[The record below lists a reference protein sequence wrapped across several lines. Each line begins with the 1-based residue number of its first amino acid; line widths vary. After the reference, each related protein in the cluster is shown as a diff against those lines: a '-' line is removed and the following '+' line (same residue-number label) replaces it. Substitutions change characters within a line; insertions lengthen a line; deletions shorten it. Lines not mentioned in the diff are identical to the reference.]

1 MTVIKTRICHRD
13 ISALSSQR
21 AEVSLDQPCRQ
32 RWDPRIGYDY
42 WSVVEN
48 KRVAG
53 GRVVQRH
60 VLYLGEINSSQ
71 AAVWRKA
78 IEVFDDDAGHPRTM
92 ALFPEHRCAAVA
104 SDASVVQ
111 LRLSGMRLCRPRQW
125 GACWLAGQLW
135 QALQLDRFWA
145 DRLPP
150 SRKGTQWDQILQVLV
165 SYRLI
170 APGSEWKLHRDWFGN
185 SAMADLLGADF
196 GLAEAHKLYAC
207 HDFLLLHKDALFAHL
222 MARWRDLF
230 NANFDVLLYDLTST
244 YFEINASDVAE
255 GDKRRH
261 GYSRDKR
268 PDCPQVVIAL
278 VVTPEGLPLACEVL
292 PGNTADCK
300 TLRMFLAKIERQ
312 YGRARRVWVM
322 DRGIPTEAVLA
333 EMSRS
338 DPPVQYLVGTPKGR
352 LSRLEKQLL
361 AQPWQQA
368 RAGVSVKLLAE
379 DGELY
384 VFAESVER
392 VSKERAMR
400 RRQLKWLWKRLRELA
415 AMQVPREEMLMKLG
429 AARARAPT
437 AWRLVDIEMDKE
449 SAMFS
454 YALNRQKLRQI
465 RRREGRYL
473 LRTNLT
479 ENDPALLWQYYT
491 QLVAVE
497 EAFKNLKGDL
507 AIRPI
512 FHQLERRVEAHIFVA
527 FLAYCLQITLQR
539 RLHALAPGLT
549 ARSALEK
556 FAAVQMIDVH
566 LPTTDGRELLLTRY
580 TQPEPELQL
589 LIQQLKL
596 NLPPQPPPRIATS
609 TVPRHRRS
617 EDLSG

>member
-1 MTVIKTRICHRD
+1 MFLRKT
-13 ISALSSQR
+13 QR
-21 AEVSLDQPCRQ
+21 KKDGKTHE
-32 RWDPRIGYDY
+32 Y

-71 AAVWRKA
+71 AEGWRKA
-78 IEVFDDDAGHPRTM
+78 IEVLDDDAGRSRTM
-92 ALFPEHRCAAVA
+92 ALFPEDRCAGIAP
-104 SDASVVQ
+104 DASVVQ
-111 LRLSGMRLCRPRQW
+111 VRLSEMRLCRPRQW

-135 QALQLDRFWA
+135 QALQLDRFWL

-150 SRKGTQWDQILQVLV
+150 SRKGTPWDQVLQVLV
-165 SYRLI
+165 AYRLI
-170 APGSEWKLHRDWFGN
+170 APGSEWKLHRDWFGK

-207 HDFLLLHKDALFAHL
+207 HDVLLQHKDALFAHL

-278 VVTPEGLPLACEVL
+278 VVTPDGLPLAYEVL
-292 PGNTADCK
+292 PGNTADCT
-300 TLRMFLAKIERQ
+300 TLRMFLARIERQ

-333 EMSRS
+333 EMRGS

-361 AQPWQQA
+361 AKPWQEA
-368 RAGVSVKLLAE
+368 RPGVSVKLLAE
-379 DGELY
+379 DDELY
-384 VFAESVER
+384 VYAESVER

-415 AMQVPREEMLMKLG
+415 AMEVRREEMLMKLG

-437 AWRLVDIEMDKE
+437 AWRLVDIEMDK
-449 SAMFS
+449 AGAGFS

-512 FHQLERRVEAHIFVA
+512 FHQEERRAHIFIA
-527 FLAYCLQITLQR
+527 FLAYCLQVTLQR

-566 LPTTDGRELLLTRY
+566 LPTTDGSELVMTRY

-589 LIQQLKL
+589 LIQQLRL
-596 NLPPQPPPRIATS
+596 SLPPQPPPRIATR
-609 TVPRHRRS
+609 P
-617 EDLSG
+617 L

>member
-1 MTVIKTRICHRD
+1 MFLRKT
-13 ISALSSQR
+13 
-21 AEVSLDQPCRQ
+21 
-32 RWDPRIGYDY
+32 PRKKDGKTHDY

-78 IEVFDDDAGHPRTM
+78 IEVLDDDAGHPRTM
-92 ALFPEHRCAAVA
+92 ALFPEDRCTGLAP
-104 SDASVVQ
+104 DASVVR
-111 LRLSGMRLCRPRQW
+111 LRLSDMRLCRPRQW

-150 SRKGTQWDQILQVLV
+150 SRKGTRWDQVLQVLV

-170 APGSEWKLHRDWFGN
+170 APGSEWKLHRDWFGR

-196 GLAEAHKLYAC
+196 GLADSHKLYAC
-207 HDFLLLHKDALFAHL
+207 HDFLLQHKADLFSHL

-278 VVTPEGLPLACEVL
+278 VVTPDGLPLAYEVL

-300 TLRMFLAKIERQ
+300 TLRMFLARIEQQ

-333 EMSRS
+333 EMRGS

-352 LSRLEKQLL
+352 LSRLEKKLL
-361 AQPWQQA
+361 AKPWQEA
-368 RAGVSVKLLAE
+368 RPGVSVKLLAE
-379 DGELY
+379 DDELY
-384 VFAESVER
+384 VFAESVDR

-400 RRQLKWLWKRLRELA
+400 KRQLKWLWKRLRELA
-415 AMQVPREEMLMKLG
+415 AMEVPREEMLMKLG

-449 SAMFS
+449 SAMFI
-454 YALNRQKLRQI
+454 YALNRQKLRRI

-512 FHQLERRVEAHIFVA
+512 FHQEERRVEAHIFIA

-566 LPTTDGRELLLTRY
+566 LPTTDGRELRLTRY
-580 TQPEPELQL
+580 TQPEPELRL

-596 NLPPQPPPRIATS
+596 QLPPQPPPRIATAN
-609 TVPRHRRS
+609 VPS
-617 EDLSG
+617 YPL

>member
-1 MTVIKTRICHRD
+1 MFLRKT
-13 ISALSSQR
+13 
-21 AEVSLDQPCRQ
+21 
-32 RWDPRIGYDY
+32 PRKKDGKTHDY

-48 KRVAG
+48 RRVAG

-60 VLYLGEINSSQ
+60 VLYLGEINASQ
-71 AAVWRKA
+71 AAVWRRA
-78 IEVFDDDAGHPRTM
+78 IEVLDDDAGHPRTM
-92 ALFPEHRCAAVA
+92 ALFAEDRCTTVTP
-104 SDASVVQ
+104 DASVVQ
-111 LRLSGMRLCRPRQW
+111 LRLSDMRLCRPRQW

-145 DRLPP
+145 DRLAP
-150 SRKGTQWDQILQVLV
+150 SRKGTRWDQVLQVLV
-165 SYRLI
+165 AYRLI
-170 APGSEWKLHRDWFGN
+170 APGSEWKLHREWFAN

-207 HDFLLLHKDALFAHL
+207 HDRLLQHKDALFAHL

-244 YFEINASDVAE
+244 YFEINASDLAE

-278 VVTPEGLPLACEVL
+278 VVTPDGLPLAYEVL
-292 PGNTADCK
+292 PGNTADCT
-300 TLRMFLAKIERQ
+300 TLRMFLGKIERQ

-333 EMSRS
+333 EMRAS

-361 AQPWQQA
+361 AKPWQQA
-368 RAGVSVKLLAE
+368 RAGVAVKLLAE
-379 DGELY
+379 DDELY
-384 VFAESVER
+384 VFAESVDR

-400 RRQLKWLWKRLRELA
+400 RRQLKWLWRRLRELA
-415 AMQVPREEMLMKLG
+415 AMEVPREEILMKLG

-437 AWRLVDIEMDKE
+437 AWRLVDIAMDKE
-449 SAMFS
+449 SSMFI
-454 YALNRQKLRQI
+454 YALNRQKLRRI

-512 FHQLERRVEAHIFVA
+512 FHQDERRVEAHIFIA

-580 TQPEPELQL
+580 TQPEPELRL

-596 NLPPQPPPRIATS
+596 SLPPQPPPRIANS
-609 TVPRHRRS
+609 RLPSHR
-617 EDLSG
+617 L

>member
-1 MTVIKTRICHRD
+1 MFLRKT
-13 ISALSSQR
+13 QR
-21 AEVSLDQPCRQ
+21 KKDGKTHE
-32 RWDPRIGYDY
+32 Y

-71 AAVWRKA
+71 AEGWRKA
-78 IEVFDDDAGHPRTM
+78 IEVLDDDAGRSRTM
-92 ALFPEHRCAAVA
+92 ALFPEDRCAGIAP
-104 SDASVVQ
+104 DASVVQ
-111 LRLSGMRLCRPRQW
+111 VRLSEMRLCRPRQW

-135 QALQLDRFWA
+135 QALQLDRFWL

-150 SRKGTQWDQILQVLV
+150 SRKGTPWDQVLQVLV
-165 SYRLI
+165 AYRLI
-170 APGSEWKLHRDWFGN
+170 APGSEWKLHRDWFGK

-207 HDFLLLHKDALFAHL
+207 HDVLLQHKDALFAHL

-278 VVTPEGLPLACEVL
+278 VVTPDGLPLAYEVL
-292 PGNTADCK
+292 PGNTADCT
-300 TLRMFLAKIERQ
+300 TLRMFLARIERQ

-333 EMSRS
+333 EMRGS

-361 AQPWQQA
+361 AKPWQEA
-368 RAGVSVKLLAE
+368 RPGVSVKLLAE
-379 DGELY
+379 DDELY
-384 VFAESVER
+384 VYAESVER

-415 AMQVPREEMLMKLG
+415 AMEVRREEMLMKLG

-437 AWRLVDIEMDKE
+437 AWRLVDIEMDK
-449 SAMFS
+449 AGAGFS
-454 YALNRQKLRQI
+454 YTLNRQKPRRIRQ
-465 RRREGRYL
+465 REGRYL

-512 FHQLERRVEAHIFVA
+512 FHQEERRAHIFIA
-527 FLAYCLQITLQR
+527 FLAYCLQVTLQR

-566 LPTTDGRELLLTRY
+566 LPTTDGSELVMTRY

-589 LIQQLKL
+589 LIQQLRL
-596 NLPPQPPPRIATS
+596 SLPPQPPPRVATR
-609 TVPRHRRS
+609 P
-617 EDLSG
+617 L

>member
-1 MTVIKTRICHRD
+1 MFLRKT
-13 ISALSSQR
+13 
-21 AEVSLDQPCRQ
+21 
-32 RWDPRIGYDY
+32 PRKKDGKTHDY

-78 IEVFDDDAGHPRTM
+78 IEVLDDDAGHPRTM
-92 ALFPEHRCAAVA
+92 ALFPEDRCTGRAPDR
-104 SDASVVQ
+104 SIVQ
-111 LRLSGMRLCRPRQW
+111 LRLSDMRLCRPRQW

-150 SRKGTQWDQILQVLV
+150 SRKGTRWDQVLQVLV

-196 GLAEAHKLYAC
+196 GLADSHKLYAC
-207 HDFLLLHKDALFAHL
+207 HDLLLQHKADLFSHL
-222 MARWRDLF
+222 MTRWRDLF

-278 VVTPEGLPLACEVL
+278 VVTPDGLPLAYEVL

-300 TLRMFLAKIERQ
+300 TLRMFLAKIEQQ

-333 EMSRS
+333 EMRGS

-352 LSRLEKQLL
+352 LSRLEKKLL
-361 AQPWQQA
+361 AKPWQEA
-368 RAGVSVKLLAE
+368 RAGVAVKLLAE

-384 VFAESVER
+384 VYAESVDR

-415 AMQVPREEMLMKLG
+415 AMEVPREEMLMKLG
-429 AARARAPT
+429 AARARTPT

-449 SAMFS
+449 SSMFI
-454 YALNRQKLRQI
+454 YALNRQKLRRI

-512 FHQLERRVEAHIFVA
+512 FHQEERRVEAHIFIA

-580 TQPEPELQL
+580 TQPEPELRL

-596 NLPPQPPPRIATS
+596 QLPPQPPPRIATAN
-609 TVPRHRRS
+609 VPSHPM
-617 EDLSG
+617 

>member
-1 MTVIKTRICHRD
+1 MFLRKT
-13 ISALSSQR
+13 QR
-21 AEVSLDQPCRQ
+21 KKD
-32 RWDPRIGYDY
+32 GKTHDY

-60 VLYLGEINSSQ
+60 VLYLGEINCSQ
-71 AAVWRKA
+71 TAMWRKA
-78 IEVFDDDAGHPRTM
+78 IEVVGDEAGHARTM
-92 ALFPEHRCAAVA
+92 ALFPEKDCDGIGP
-104 SDASVVQ
+104 DAPVVQ
-111 LRLSGMRLCRPRQW
+111 LRLAEMRLCRPRQW

-135 QALQLDRFWA
+135 QALQLDQFWA
-145 DRLPP
+145 VRLTP
-150 SRKGTQWDQILQVLV
+150 SRKGTRWDQVLQVLV
-165 SYRLI
+165 AYRLI
-170 APGSEWKLHRDWFGN
+170 APGSEWKLHRDWFGK

-207 HDFLLLHKDALFAHL
+207 HDFLLQHKDALFGHL
-222 MARWRDLF
+222 MARWRDMF
-230 NANFDVLLYDLTST
+230 GATFDVLLYDLTST

-268 PDCPQVVIAL
+268 SDCPQVVIAL
-278 VVTPEGLPLACEVL
+278 VVTPDGLPLAYEVL
-292 PGNTADCK
+292 PGNTADCT
-300 TLRMFLAKIERQ
+300 TLRMFLARIEQQ

-333 EMSRS
+333 EMRGS

-361 AQPWQQA
+361 AKPWQEA
-368 RAGVSVKLLAE
+368 RPGVAVKLLTE

-384 VFAESVER
+384 VFAESADR

-415 AMQVPREEMLMKLG
+415 TMQVLREEMLMKLG

-437 AWRLVDIEMDKE
+437 AWRLVDVTMDKTG
-449 SAMFS
+449 AGFS
-454 YALNRQKLRQI
+454 YTLNRPKLRQI

-512 FHQLERRVEAHIFVA
+512 FHRDECRVEAHIFVA

-566 LPTTDGRELLLTRY
+566 LPTADGREMLLTRY
-580 TQPEPELQL
+580 TQPEPELRL

-596 NLPPQPPPRIATS
+596 SLPPQPPPRIA
-609 TVPRHRRS
+609 PGR
-617 EDLSG
+617 LSSHPL

>member
-1 MTVIKTRICHRD
+1 MFLRKT
-13 ISALSSQR
+13 
-21 AEVSLDQPCRQ
+21 
-32 RWDPRIGYDY
+32 PRKKDGKTHDY

-78 IEVFDDDAGHPRTM
+78 IEVLDDDAGHPRTL
-92 ALFPEHRCAAVA
+92 ALFPEDRCAGIAP
-104 SDASVVQ
+104 DTSVVQ
-111 LRLSGMRLCRPRQW
+111 LRLSDMRLCRPRQW

-135 QALQLDRFWA
+135 RELELDRFWA

-150 SRKGTQWDQILQVLV
+150 SRKGTQWDQVLQVLV

-170 APGSEWKLHRDWFGN
+170 APGSEWKLHRDWFGK
-185 SAMADLLGADF
+185 SAMADLLEADF

-207 HDFLLLHKDALFAHL
+207 HDLLLRHKADLFSHL

-230 NANFDVLLYDLTST
+230 GANFDVLLYDLTST

-278 VVTPEGLPLACEVL
+278 VVTTDGLPLAYEVL
-292 PGNTADCK
+292 PGNTADCT
-300 TLRMFLAKIERQ
+300 TLRMFLARIERQ

-333 EMSRS
+333 EMRGS

-361 AQPWQQA
+361 TKPWQKA
-368 RAGVSVKLLAE
+368 RAGVQVKLLAE
-379 DGELY
+379 DDELY
-384 VFAESVER
+384 VYAESVDR
-392 VSKERAMR
+392 ASKERAMR
-400 RRQLKWLWKRLRELA
+400 SRQLKWLWKRLRELA
-415 AMQVPREEMLMKLG
+415 AMEIPREEMLMKLG
-429 AARARAPT
+429 AARSRAPT

-449 SAMFS
+449 SSMFV
-454 YALNRQKLRQI
+454 YTLNRQKLRRI

-507 AIRPI
+507 AIRPV
-512 FHQLERRVEAHIFVA
+512 FHQEERRIEAHIFIA

-580 TQPEPELQL
+580 TQPEPELRL
-589 LIQQLKL
+589 LIQQLRL
-596 NLPPQPPPRIATS
+596 QLPPQPSPRIATGS
-609 TVPRHRRS
+609 VTRH
-617 EDLSG
+617 LL

>member
-1 MTVIKTRICHRD
+1 MFLRKT
-13 ISALSSQR
+13 QR
-21 AEVSLDQPCRQ
+21 KKDGKAHE
-32 RWDPRIGYDY
+32 Y

-53 GRVVQRH
+53 GRIVQRH

-78 IEVFDDDAGHPRTM
+78 IEVLDDDAGHPRTM
-92 ALFPEHRCAAVA
+92 ALFAEDRCTGLAP
-104 SDASVVQ
+104 DASVVQ
-111 LRLSGMRLCRPRQW
+111 LRLSEMRLCRPRQW

-135 QALQLDRFWA
+135 QALQLDRFWG

-150 SRKGTQWDQILQVLV
+150 SRKGTRWDQILQVLV
-165 SYRLI
+165 AYRLI
-170 APGSEWKLHRDWFGN
+170 APGSEWKLHRDWFGK

-207 HDFLLLHKDALFAHL
+207 HDLLLQHKADLFSHL
-222 MARWRDLF
+222 TARWRDLF
-230 NANFDVLLYDLTST
+230 HANFEVLLYDLTST
-244 YFEINASDVAE
+244 YFEINAADVAE

-278 VVTPEGLPLACEVL
+278 VVTPDGLPLAYEVL
-292 PGNTADCK
+292 PGNTADCT
-300 TLRMFLAKIERQ
+300 TLRMFLARIEQQ

-333 EMSRS
+333 EMRAS

-361 AQPWQQA
+361 AKPWQEA
-368 RAGVSVKLLAE
+368 RPGVSVKLLAE

-384 VFAESVER
+384 VFAESADR
-392 VSKERAMR
+392 VGKERAMR
-400 RRQLKWLWKRLRELA
+400 RRQLKWLWKRLRDLA
-415 AMQVPREEMLMKLG
+415 AMQAPREEMLMKLG

-437 AWRLVDIEMDKE
+437 AWRLVDIAMDK
-449 SAMFS
+449 AGAGFS
-454 YALNRQKLRQI
+454 YTLNRQKLRRI
-465 RRREGRYL
+465 RQREGRYL
-473 LRTNLT
+473 LRTNLS

-512 FHQLERRVEAHIFVA
+512 FHQDEHRVEAHIFIA
-527 FLAYCLQITLQR
+527 FMAYCLQITLQR

-566 LPTTDGRELLLTRY
+566 LPATDGRELMLTRY

-589 LIQQLKL
+589 LIHQLKL
-596 NLPPQPPPRIATS
+596 QLPPQPPPRIANG
-609 TVPRHRRS
+609 TVPRR
-617 EDLSG
+617 LP

>member
-1 MTVIKTRICHRD
+1 MFLRKT
-13 ISALSSQR
+13 
-21 AEVSLDQPCRQ
+21 
-32 RWDPRIGYDY
+32 PRKKDGKTHDY

-78 IEVFDDDAGHPRTM
+78 IEVLDDDAGHPRTL
-92 ALFPEHRCAAVA
+92 ALFPEDRCAGIAP
-104 SDASVVQ
+104 DTSVVQ
-111 LRLSGMRLCRPRQW
+111 LRLSDMRLCRPRQW

-135 QALQLDRFWA
+135 RELELDRFWA

-150 SRKGTQWDQILQVLV
+150 SRKGTQWDQVPQVLV

-170 APGSEWKLHRDWFGN
+170 APGSEWKLHRDWFGK
-185 SAMADLLGADF
+185 SAMADLLEADF

-207 HDFLLLHKDALFAHL
+207 HDLLLRHKADLFSHL

-244 YFEINASDVAE
+244 YFEINASEVAE

-278 VVTPEGLPLACEVL
+278 VVTTDGLPLAYEVL
-292 PGNTADCK
+292 PGNTADCT
-300 TLRMFLAKIERQ
+300 TLRMFLARIERQ

-333 EMSRS
+333 EMRGS

-361 AQPWQQA
+361 TKPWQKA
-368 RAGVSVKLLAE
+368 RAGVQVKLLAE
-379 DGELY
+379 DDELY
-384 VFAESVER
+384 VYAESVDR
-392 VSKERAMR
+392 ASKERAMR
-400 RRQLKWLWKRLRELA
+400 SRQLKWLWKRLRELA
-415 AMQVPREEMLMKLG
+415 AMEIPREEMLMKLG
-429 AARARAPT
+429 AARSRAPT

-449 SAMFS
+449 SSMFV
-454 YALNRQKLRQI
+454 YTLNRQKLRRI

-507 AIRPI
+507 AIRPV
-512 FHQLERRVEAHIFVA
+512 FHQEERRIEAHIFIA

-580 TQPEPELQL
+580 TQPEPELKL
-589 LIQQLKL
+589 LIQQLRL
-596 NLPPQPPPRIATS
+596 QLPPQPSPRIATGS
-609 TVPRHRRS
+609 VTRH
-617 EDLSG
+617 LL

>member
-1 MTVIKTRICHRD
+1 MFLRKAQRKKDGKTH
-13 ISALSSQR
+13 
-21 AEVSLDQPCRQ
+21 E
-32 RWDPRIGYDY
+32 Y

-71 AAVWRKA
+71 AAAWRKA
-78 IEVFDDDAGHPRTM
+78 IEVLDDDTGQPQTL
-92 ALFPEHRCAAVA
+92 ALFPEDRCAADA
-104 SDASVVQ
+104 SDTSVVQ
-111 LRLSGMRLCRPRQW
+111 LRLSDMRLCRPRQW

-135 QALQLDRFWA
+135 RDLRLDQFWA
-145 DRLPP
+145 DRLLP
-150 SRKGTQWDQILQVLV
+150 SRKGTRWDQILQVLV

-170 APGSEWKLHRDWFGN
+170 APGSEWKLHREWFGN
-185 SAMADLLGADF
+185 SAMADLMGADF

-207 HDFLLLHKDALFAHL
+207 HDFLLPHKDALFAHL

-268 PDCPQVVIAL
+268 ADCPQVVIAL
-278 VVTPEGLPLACEVL
+278 VVTPDGLPLAYEVL
-292 PGNTADCK
+292 PGNTADCT

-333 EMSRS
+333 EMRGS

-352 LSRLEKQLL
+352 LSRLEKRLL
-361 AQPWQQA
+361 AEPWQEA
-368 RAGVSVKLLAE
+368 RAGVAVKLLAE

-384 VFAESVER
+384 VFAESVDR

-415 AMQVPREEMLMKLG
+415 AMEVPREEMLMKLG
-429 AARARAPT
+429 AARSRAPT

-449 SAMFS
+449 SSMFI
-454 YALNRQKLRQI
+454 YPLNRQTLRRV

-479 ENDPALLWQYYT
+479 ENDPALLWQYYI

-497 EAFKNLKGDL
+497 QAFKNLKGDL

-512 FHQLERRVEAHIFVA
+512 FHQDERRVEAHIFIA
-527 FLAYCLQITLQR
+527 FLAYCLQVTLQR

-580 TQPEPELQL
+580 TQPEPELRL
-589 LIQQLKL
+589 LIHQLKL
-596 NLPPQPPPRIATS
+596 DLPPQPPPRMTAG
-609 TVPRHRRS
+609 TVPKH
-617 EDLSG
+617 LL

>member
-1 MTVIKTRICHRD
+1 MFLRKTLRKKDGKTH
-13 ISALSSQR
+13 
-21 AEVSLDQPCRQ
+21 E
-32 RWDPRIGYDY
+32 Y

-48 KRVAG
+48 KRVAS

-78 IEVFDDDAGHPRTM
+78 IEVLDDDTGQSRTM
-92 ALFPEHRCAAVA
+92 ALFPEDRCAADA

-111 LRLSGMRLCRPRQW
+111 LRLSDMRLCRPRQW

-135 QALQLDRFWA
+135 RDLQLDQFWA

-150 SRKGTQWDQILQVLV
+150 SRKGTRWDQILQVLV

-170 APGSEWKLHRDWFGN
+170 APGSEWKLHREWFAN
-185 SAMADLLGADF
+185 SAMAELLGADF

-207 HDFLLLHKDALFAHL
+207 HDVLLAHKEALFSHL
-222 MARWRDLF
+222 TTRWRDLF

-244 YFEINASDVAE
+244 YFEINASDMAE

-278 VVTPEGLPLACEVL
+278 VVTPDGLPLAYEVL
-292 PGNTADCK
+292 PGNTADGT
-300 TLRMFLAKIERQ
+300 TLRMFLAKIGRQ

-333 EMSRS
+333 EMRGS

-352 LSRLEKQLL
+352 LSRLEKRLL
-361 AQPWQQA
+361 AEPWQEA
-368 RAGVSVKLLAE
+368 RAGVAVKLLAE
-379 DGELY
+379 DGELH
-384 VFAESVER
+384 VFAESVDR

-415 AMQVPREEMLMKLG
+415 AMEVPREEMLMKLG

-437 AWRLVDIEMDKE
+437 AWRLVDIEMDTE
-449 SAMFS
+449 SSMFI
-454 YALNRQKLRQI
+454 YTLNRQKLRRV

-512 FHQLERRVEAHIFVA
+512 FHQDQRRVEAHIFIA
-527 FLAYCLQITLQR
+527 FLAYCLQVTLQR

-556 FAAVQMIDVH
+556 FAAVQMIDVY
-566 LPTTDGRELLLTRY
+566 LPTTDRRELLLTRY
-580 TQPEPELQL
+580 TQPEPELRL
-589 LIQQLKL
+589 LLQQLKL
-596 NLPPQPPPRIATS
+596 DLPPQPPPRITAG
-609 TVPRHRRS
+609 TVPKH
-617 EDLSG
+617 LL

>member
-1 MTVIKTRICHRD
+1 MFLRKT
-13 ISALSSQR
+13 
-21 AEVSLDQPCRQ
+21 
-32 RWDPRIGYDY
+32 PRKKDGKTHDY

-53 GRVVQRH
+53 GRIVQRH
-60 VLYLGEINSSQ
+60 VLYLGEINASQ
-71 AAVWRKA
+71 AMAWRKA
-78 IEVFDDDAGHPRTM
+78 IEVFDDDAGHPRTL
-92 ALFPEHRCAAVA
+92 ALFPEDRCTAVMP
-104 SDASVVQ
+104 DASVVQ
-111 LRLSGMRLCRPRQW
+111 LRLSEMRLCRPRQW

-145 DRLPP
+145 DRLAP
-150 SRKGTQWDQILQVLV
+150 SRKGTRWDQVLQVLV
-165 SYRLI
+165 AYRLI
-170 APGSEWKLHRDWFGN
+170 APGSEWKLHREWFAN

-196 GLAEAHKLYAC
+196 ALAEAHKLYAC
-207 HDFLLLHKDALFAHL
+207 HDRLLQHKDALFAHL
-222 MARWRDLF
+222 TARWRDLF

-244 YFEINASDVAE
+244 YFEINASDVAD

-278 VVTPEGLPLACEVL
+278 VVTPDGLPLAYEVL
-292 PGNTADCK
+292 PGNTADCT
-300 TLRMFLAKIERQ
+300 TLRMFLYKIEQQ

-333 EMSRS
+333 EMRAS

-361 AQPWQQA
+361 AKPWQQA
-368 RAGVSVKLLAE
+368 RTGVQVKLLAE
-379 DGELY
+379 DDELY
-384 VFAESVER
+384 VYAESVDR

-415 AMQVPREEMLMKLG
+415 AMEVPREEMLMKLG

-437 AWRLVDIEMDKE
+437 AWRLVNITMDKD
-449 SAMFS
+449 SSKFI
-454 YALNRQKLRQI
+454 YALNRQKLRRI
-465 RRREGRYL
+465 RQREGRYL

-479 ENDPALLWQYYT
+479 EHDPALLWQYYT

-512 FHQLERRVEAHIFVA
+512 FHQQERRVEAHIFIA

-539 RLHALAPGLT
+539 RLHALATGLT

-580 TQPEPELQL
+580 TQPEPELRL
-589 LIQQLKL
+589 LTQQLKL
-596 NLPPQPPPRIATS
+596 QLPPQPPPRRA
-609 TVPRHRRS
+609 VQRS
-617 EDLSG
+617 QPKLHLRSALTPPSAAA

>member
-1 MTVIKTRICHRD
+1 MFLRQTRRTKDGKTH
-13 ISALSSQR
+13 S
-21 AEVSLDQPCRQ
+21 
-32 RWDPRIGYDY
+32 Y

-48 KRVAG
+48 QRLDG
-53 GRVVQRH
+53 GRVVQRP

-78 IEVFDDDAGHPRTM
+78 IEVLDEDAGRPQTL
-92 ALFPEHRCAAVA
+92 ALFPEDRYDPIA
-104 SDASVVQ
+104 SDASIVQ
-111 LRLSGMRLCRPRQW
+111 LRLSEIRLCRPRQW
-125 GACWLAGQLW
+125 GACWLAGHLW
-135 QALQLDRFWA
+135 RELQLDRFWSE
-145 DRLPP
+145 RLPP
-150 SRKGTQWDQILQVLV
+150 SRKGTQWDQVLQVLV

-170 APGSEWKLHRDWFGN
+170 APGSEWKLHRDWFGR
-185 SAMADLLGADF
+185 SAMADLLGSDF
-196 GLAEAHKLYAC
+196 RLAEPHRLYAC
-207 HDFLLLHKDALFAHL
+207 HDFLLAHKTDLFSHL
-222 MARWRDLF
+222 VARWRDLF
-230 NANFDVLLYDLTST
+230 NADFDVLLYDLTST
-244 YFEINASDVAE
+244 YFEINAADVPE

-278 VVTPEGLPLACEVL
+278 VVTPDGLPLAYEVL

-300 TLRMFLAKIERQ
+300 TLRTFLDKIEQQ

-333 EMSRS
+333 EMRAS

-352 LSRLEKQLL
+352 LSRLEKSLL
-361 AQPWQQA
+361 AKPWQEA
-368 RAGVSVKLLAE
+368 REGVQVKLLAE
-379 DGELY
+379 DSELY
-384 VFAESVER
+384 VYAESVDR

-400 RRQLKWLWKRLRELA
+400 KRQMKWLWKRLGELVV
-415 AMQVPREEMLMKLG
+415 METSREEMLMKLG
-429 AARARAPT
+429 AARSRAPG

-449 SAMFS
+449 SSTFI
-454 YALNRQKLRQI
+454 YALNRRKLRQV

-479 ENDPALLWQYYT
+479 ENDPALLWQYYI

-507 AIRPI
+507 AIRPV
-512 FHQLERRVEAHIFVA
+512 FHHHERRIEAHIFIA
-527 FLAYCLQITLQR
+527 FLAYCMQVTLQR

-566 LPTTDGRELLLTRY
+566 LPTTDGRELRLTRY

-589 LIQQLKL
+589 LIRQLKL
-596 NLPPQPPPRIATS
+596 QLPPQPPPRITTVAVAHAT
-609 TVPRHRRS
+609 
-617 EDLSG
+617 

>member
-1 MTVIKTRICHRD
+1 MFLRKT
-13 ISALSSQR
+13 
-21 AEVSLDQPCRQ
+21 
-32 RWDPRIGYDY
+32 PRKKDGKTHDY

-78 IEVFDDDAGHPRTM
+78 IEVLDDDAGHPRTM
-92 ALFPEHRCAAVA
+92 ALFPEDRCTAVA
-104 SDASVVQ
+104 SDASIVR
-111 LRLSGMRLCRPRQW
+111 LRLSDMRLCRPRQW

-135 QALQLDRFWA
+135 QALQLDRFWG
-145 DRLPP
+145 DRLAP
-150 SRKGTQWDQILQVLV
+150 SRKGTRWDQVLQVLV

-170 APGSEWKLHRDWFGN
+170 APGSEWKLHRDWFGR

-196 GLAEAHKLYAC
+196 GLADPHKLYAC
-207 HDFLLLHKDALFAHL
+207 HDLLLQHKEALFSHL
-222 MARWRDLF
+222 MARWHDLF
-230 NANFDVLLYDLTST
+230 NADFDVLLYDLTST

-278 VVTPEGLPLACEVL
+278 VVTPDGLPLAYEVL

-300 TLRMFLAKIERQ
+300 TLRLFLAKIEHQ

-333 EMSRS
+333 EMRGS

-352 LSRLEKQLL
+352 LSRLEKKLL
-361 AQPWQQA
+361 AKPWQEA
-368 RAGVSVKLLAE
+368 RAGVAVKLLAE

-384 VFAESVER
+384 VYAESVDR

-400 RRQLKWLWKRLRELA
+400 KRQLKWLWKRLRELA
-415 AMQVPREEMLMKLG
+415 AMEVPREEMLMKLG

-449 SAMFS
+449 SAMFI
-454 YALNRQKLRQI
+454 YALNRQKLRRI

-512 FHQLERRVEAHIFVA
+512 FHQEERRVEAHIFIA

-580 TQPEPELQL
+580 TQPEPELRL

-596 NLPPQPPPRIATS
+596 QLPPQPPPRIATAN
-609 TVPRHRRS
+609 VPSHPM
-617 EDLSG
+617 